1 MPTFNQ
7 LVRHGRQ
14 DKTYKSVLFNGRTL
28 PEDVEQVRK
37 GLLLAF
43 PDDEIR
49 YNPALTLADQNDFYV
64 L

>member
-1 MPTFNQ
+1 M
-7 LVRHGRQ
+7 
-14 DKTYKSVLFNGRTL
+14 LFNGRTL

-64 L
+64 M